1 MLLPAHISTIE
12 DYLIKFQK
20 TRTVIDSARVT
31 MTEFQILLLLAQAN
45 SSLKFYTTSDIVK
58 ELGMDRGWI
67 YQSVRTLIEKG
78 FVEKDTNGILNTTVE
93 GNLLLIRL

>member
-1 MLLPAHISTIE
+1 MLLPAQISTIE

-20 TRTVIDSARVT
+20 TRRVIDSAGVT
-31 MTEFQILLLLAQAN
+31 MTEFHILLLLAQSNA
-45 SSLKFYTTSDIVK
+45 SFKFYNTSDIVN
-58 ELGMDRGWI
+58 ELEMDRGWI

-78 FVEKDTNGILNTTVE
+78 FVEKDINGMLNTTVA